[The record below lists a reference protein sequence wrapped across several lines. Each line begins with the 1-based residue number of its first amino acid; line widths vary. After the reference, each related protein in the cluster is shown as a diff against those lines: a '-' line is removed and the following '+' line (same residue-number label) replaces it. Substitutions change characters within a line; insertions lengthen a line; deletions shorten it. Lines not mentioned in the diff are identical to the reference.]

1 MEVDAQPVDMVLE
14 EDTRME
20 TEHAAEAE
28 RAPSGAKLSRGTSIF
43 FTPIYGVYGARAVR
57 TERREQC

>member
-1 MEVDAQPVDMVLE
+1 MEVDAQPRMVE

-20 TEHAAEAE
+20 TSEHAAEAE